1 MSARSRP
8 PLSAYPAERIA
19 LLKPSALGDIIHSL
33 PVLTALRRRYPHA
46 HITWIVNRAYEPLLR
61 GHRDLDDILPFDRRA
76 SHRGWRAAARSWLG
90 FLRELRRRR
99 FDLAIDL
106 QGLFRTA
113 LMMAATGAKRRIGL
127 STAREGATWTYT
139 DVIPVADFNAIHAV
153 DRCWRVAEALGVGDA
168 PKEFHIPIAAKARR
182 WAEAATR
189 GYPRPW
195 LMLGPGARW
204 ITKRWPPE
212 HFAALARR
220 AGDAFGGT
228 VFLVGGEEETAAAAI
243 VRRGLSGPC
252 RDLTGRTTLPRLA
265 ALLERADVMLA
276 NDTGPLHLAAALGRP
291 IIAPYTC
298 TRIQLNG
305 PYPAQP
311 GAIETTVRCRGS
323 YLKRCSRLECMAEL
337 TPDQLWPVLAEVL
350 RSLSCAA
357 GKRGITLAH

>member
-1 MSARSRP
+1 MYGRSRL

-19 LLKPSALGDIIHSL
+19 LLKPSALGDIIHCL

-46 HITWIVNRAYEPLLR
+46 HITWVVNYTYAPLLC

-76 SHRGWRAAARSWLG
+76 SHHGWGAAARSWLG

-99 FDLAIDL
+99 FDLTIDL

-113 LMMAATGAKRRIGL
+113 VMMAATGATRRVGL

-139 DVIPVADFNAIHAV
+139 DVVPVADFNALHAV
-153 DRCWRVAEALGVGDA
+153 DRCWRVVEAFGVGDL
-168 PKEFHIPIAAKARR
+168 PKEFHIPISPQAQR
-182 WAEAATR
+182 WAEATTR

-204 ITKRWPPE
+204 MTKRWPPE

-220 AGDAFGGT
+220 AQEAFGGT
-228 VFLVGGEEETAAAAI
+228 VFLVGGAEETAAAMA
-243 VRRGLSGPC
+243 VRKGLSGPS
-252 RDLTGRTTLPRLA
+252 RELSGRTTLPQLA

-291 IIAPYTC
+291 IVAPYTC
-298 TRIQLNG
+298 TSVRLNG
-305 PYPAQP
+305 PYPAQT
-311 GAIETTVRCRGS
+311 GAVETTVPCRGS
-323 YLKRCSRLECMAEL
+323 YVKRCSRLDCMTEL
-337 TPDQLWPVLAEVL
+337 TPNRLWRSLTEVL
-350 RSLSCAA
+350 RSWQSRSRCA
-357 GKRGITLAH
+357 